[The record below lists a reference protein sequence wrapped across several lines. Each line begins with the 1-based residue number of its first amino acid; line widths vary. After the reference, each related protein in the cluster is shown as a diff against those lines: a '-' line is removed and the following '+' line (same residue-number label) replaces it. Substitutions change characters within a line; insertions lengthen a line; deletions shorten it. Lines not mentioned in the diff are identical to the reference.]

1 MRLDPVRQH
10 GYDPET
16 FAGMV
21 KLSAWKKNVTLTS
34 LGKVIGLKGDSIRAR
49 LSKSRGKRSLQPH
62 QVTAIAD
69 HLGIDRQLLHRL
81 AARHEGWDV

>member
-1 MRLDPVRQH
+1 MRLNPKYA
-10 GYDPET
+10 GYDPQT
-16 FAGMV
+16 FAGKVKMV
-21 KLSAWKKNVTLTS
+21 CYEKGITLTS
-34 LGKVIGLKGDSIRAR
+34 LAPVAGLKPDSIRAR
-49 LSKSRGKRSLQPH
+49 LCISRGKRSMQPA

>member
-1 MRLDPVRQH
+1 
-10 GYDPET
+10 
-16 FAGMV
+16 MV
-21 KLSAWKKNVTLTS
+21 KLAAWQKDVTLTA
-34 LGKVIGLKGDSIRAR
+34 LAKAVGMKPDTIRAR

-62 QVTAIAD
+62 QVTAIAN

>member
-1 MRLDPVRQH
+1 
-10 GYDPET
+10 
-16 FAGMV
+16 MV
-21 KLSAWKKNVTLTS
+21 KLVAWQKNITLAALANAVGMKPNT
-34 LGKVIGLKGDSIRAR
+34 IRPR
-49 LSKSRGKRSLQPH
+49 LSKSRGKRAMQPH